1 MSKKWVARRL
11 ASRRRVTAVTW
22 TREEAPIQQSGS
34 GVDRMSDDEKRVAS
48 ETRSGG
54 SHKRLS
60 RRHGGSDHEPWPWL
74 ALVPHPTTPA
84 PPDCSLRVR
93 WTWGEH
99 GGLILDYR
107 LLAPRRAL
115 IIPPRAAPI
124 RVDGLWRHTCC
135 EAFVGIRGETGYRE
149 FNFAP
154 SGQWALYAFSDYRA
168 PLAPPAVTDPADAP
182 SCHCQRR
189 RHFWRLRAQV
199 PAALL
204 PEITAGRDW
213 DLGLTAVVEDRE
225 GRLSYWALCHPAAAP
240 DFHHP
245 AGRLPALAEPL
256 SVPQQ
261 IWLSTARSPLSHRTD
276 PDLRREGT
284 G

>member
-11 ASRRRVTAVTW
+11 ASRWRVTAVTW

-34 GVDRMSDDEKRVAS
+34 SIDRLPDDENRAAS
-48 ETRSGG
+48 ETRSCRN
-54 SHKRLS
+54 HKRLS
-60 RRHGGSDHEPWPWL
+60 RCHGGLNHQARPWL
-74 ALVPHPTTPA
+74 ALMPHPTTPA
-84 PPDCSLRVR
+84 PLGCSLRAR
-93 WTWGEH
+93 WFWSKQ
-99 GGLILDYR
+99 GGLVLDYR
-107 LLAPRRAL
+107 LVAPRRAL
-115 IIPPRAAPI
+115 IIPPGASAT

-135 EAFVGIRGETGYRE
+135 EAFIGIRGETGYRE

-189 RHFWRLRAQV
+189 RHFWRLRARI

-204 PEITAGRDW
+204 PEVVSGRNW
-213 DLGLTAVVEDRE
+213 ELGLTAVVEDAG